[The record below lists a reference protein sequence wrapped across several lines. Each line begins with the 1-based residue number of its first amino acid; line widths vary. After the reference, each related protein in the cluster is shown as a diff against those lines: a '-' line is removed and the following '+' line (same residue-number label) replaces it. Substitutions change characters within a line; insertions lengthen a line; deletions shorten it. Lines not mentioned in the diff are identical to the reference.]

1 MTKISDKGR
10 EEYQLWN
17 RFSIDSDDALQETFW
32 QDYEEAIQVSQQ
44 QRRSN
49 LVMEAKAGPG
59 VIFSDRMISSPQ
71 LFTVD
76 PNQRTSFLKKL
87 WAYQVVPIAKAF
99 TVAWVAMSVFF
110 SVVNKDGNSYQLLSI
125 SAILLLFFIAGIAY
139 HYWVICRPLADM
151 QLIIDR
157 LGIMREGAGLDHL
170 SVKYSEIAD
179 IKKTPMGLQI
189 CLMPRGR
196 IQEDQESILLPGAL
210 LDFPLVCKLLEHHL
224 AFNNKYYQLTP

>member
-1 MTKISDKGR
+1 MAKLSNKSI

-44 QRRSN
+44 QRRSK
-49 LVMEAKAGPG
+49 LVMEAKASAG
-59 VIFSDRMISSPQ
+59 IMFHDRMISSPQ

-110 SVVNKDGNSYQLLSI
+110 SVVNKDGNSYQLLRD
-125 SAILLLFFIAGIAY
+125 G
-139 HYWVICRPLADM
+139 
-151 QLIIDR
+151 
-157 LGIMREGAGLDHL
+157 
-170 SVKYSEIAD
+170 
-179 IKKTPMGLQI
+179 
-189 CLMPRGR
+189 
-196 IQEDQESILLPGAL
+196 
-210 LDFPLVCKLLEHHL
+210 
-224 AFNNKYYQLTP
+224 NKITSRT